1 MIPGLAFPSD
11 VILNKVQSAPSD
23 ISLTNALTRDLD
35 KYKRRCQM
43 VLNELRES
51 AVNGVTK
58 NLMDPLD
65 FWVREMNSM
74 EYETNIAKLAQDI
87 LVIPASSVPSERSF
101 SISGLLSSGE

>member
-1 MIPGLAFPSD
+1 
-11 VILNKVQSAPSD
+11 
-23 ISLTNALTRDLD
+23 
-35 KYKRRCQM
+35 M
-43 VLNELRES
+43 VFNELRES

-58 NLMDPLD
+58 NPMDPLD

-87 LVIPASSVPSERSF
+87 LVIPASSVPSERLF